1 MEDRQGDRGRPGD
14 GPVETAEDLAQLV
27 ESVSPGNPRQRRRI
41 HPATRVFQ
49 ALRIAVNEE
58 LDALAE
64 GLASAV
70 DLLRPGGRLVVLSYH
85 SLEDRIV
92 KRFFAAERRGCTCPP
107 EVPVCICGTRPR
119 LRLVT
124 RPSMTPTQAEV
135 DANPRARSARLR
147 AAERLAA

>member
-1 MEDRQGDRGRPGD
+1 VVP
-14 GPVETAEDLAQLV
+14 P
-27 ESVSPGNPRQRRRI
+27 NPRQPRRT

-58 LDALAE
+58 LESLEA
-64 GLASAV
+64 GLAAAM

-92 KRFFAAERRGCTCPP
+92 KRFFAAERQGCICPP
-107 EVPVCICGTRPR
+107 EIPVCVCGRSPR

-124 RPSMTPTQAEV
+124 RRSITPSAEEV
-135 DANPRARSARLR
+135 ERNPRSRSARLR